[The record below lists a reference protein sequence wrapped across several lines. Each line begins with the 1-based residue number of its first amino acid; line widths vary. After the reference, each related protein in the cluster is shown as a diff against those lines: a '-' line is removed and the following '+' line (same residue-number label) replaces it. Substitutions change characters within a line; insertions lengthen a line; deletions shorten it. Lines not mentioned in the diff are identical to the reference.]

1 MSQDNNG
8 WIKCSE
14 RLPNKC
20 TQVLLYV
27 DDYKYPHIT
36 IGMLNTNGDVGHC
49 DDFLPDDVTHW
60 QPLPEP
66 PEE

>member
-1 MSQDNNG
+1 MSENNG
-8 WIKCSE
+8 WIKCAD

-36 IGMLNTNGDVGHC
+36 IGRLNTNGDVGHC

-60 QPLPEP
+60 QPLPQP
-66 PEE
+66 PID